1 MPPLRRP
8 DLVELK
14 TLACTAALGTVA
26 AAAAELGV
34 TRAAASKRLR
44 NLEAIVGVA
53 LLHRT
58 TQGVTLTVAG
68 QAVLDAAHA
77 VLFQA
82 NELQTTIAEIK
93 KGAGSP
99 DDVAPAMRFLGGLAA
114 GPAPSVYAS
123 LRDAERLVSEIFHSS
138 PLALAVTEPVS
149 GLIAD
154 ANAAYAEL
162 SGIPVNELIGKTFDE
177 LGVTASPDVLH
188 RVATAVAT
196 HGSITGL
203 RAVLCR
209 RDGELRAVE
218 VSSWQSNVA
227 GRPLLFWMLRDVTE
241 LQSVELEARGL
252 FALAQHSSDYVS
264 LANLANT
271 FSLLNAAGRALVG
284 IAADADISDISPL
297 DVITEETQRRLPE
310 ITPVLLE
317 TGTWSGRWDF
327 LNLATGEVVPLDV
340 RMLLTHSLSTGAPPL
355 VALVGRPLPTTG

>member
-8 DLVELK
+8 DLVELE
-14 TLACTAALGTVA
+14 TLARTAALGTVA

-68 QAVLDAAHA
+68 QAVLDAARA

-82 NELQTTIAEIK
+82 NELQATIAEIK
-93 KGAGSP
+93 RGAGSP
-99 DDVAPAMRFLGGLAA
+99 DDAAPALRFLGGLAA

-138 PLALAVTEPVS
+138 PLALAVTEPES

-162 SGIPVNELIGKTFDE
+162 SGIPVDELIGKTFDE
-177 LGVTASPDVLH
+177 LGVTAIPDVVQH
-188 RVATAVAT
+188 VAAAVAT
-196 HGSITGL
+196 HGSITRL
-203 RAVLCR
+203 RAVLHR
-209 RDGELRAVE
+209 RGGESRTVE

-227 GRPLLFWMLRDVTE
+227 GRPLLFWMLHDVTE
-241 LQSVELEARGL
+241 LQRVELEARGL
-252 FALAQHSSDYVS
+252 FALTQHSSNYVS
-264 LANLANT
+264 LANLGDK
-271 FSLLNAAGRALVG
+271 FSLLNAAGRALIG
-284 IAADADISDISPL
+284 IAADADITAISPL
-297 DVITEETQRRLPE
+297 AVLTEETRRWLPE

-327 LNLATGEVVPLDV
+327 LNLATGEVVPLAV
-340 RMLLTHSLSTGAPPL
+340 HMLLTHSLGTGAPPL
-355 VALVGRPLPTTG
+355 VALVGRPLPLPG

>member
-8 DLVELK
+8 DLVELE
-14 TLACTAALGTVA
+14 TLARTAALGTVA

-68 QAVLDAAHA
+68 QAVLDAARA

-82 NELQTTIAEIK
+82 NELQATIAEIK
-93 KGAGSP
+93 RGAGSP
-99 DDVAPAMRFLGGLAA
+99 DDAAPALRFLGGLAA

-138 PLALAVTEPVS
+138 PLALAVTEPES

-162 SGIPVNELIGKTFDE
+162 SGIPVDELIGKTFDE
-177 LGVTASPDVLH
+177 LGVTAIPDVVQH
-188 RVATAVAT
+188 VAAAVAT
-196 HGSITGL
+196 HGSITRL
-203 RAVLCR
+203 RAVLHR
-209 RDGELRAVE
+209 RGGESRTVE

-227 GRPLLFWMLRDVTE
+227 GRPLLFWMLHDVTE
-241 LQSVELEARGL
+241 LQRVELEARGL
-252 FALAQHSSDYVS
+252 FALTQHSSNYVS
-264 LANLANT
+264 LANLGDK
-271 FSLLNAAGRALVG
+271 FSLLNAAGRALIG
-284 IAADADISDISPL
+284 IAADADITAISPL
-297 DVITEETQRRLPE
+297 AVLTEETRRWLPE

-317 TGTWSGRWDF
+317 TGTWSGRMDF
-327 LNLATGEVVPLDV
+327 LNLATGKVVPLAV
-340 RMLLTHSLSTGAPPL
+340 RMLLTHSLGTGAPPL
-355 VALVGRPLPTTG
+355 VALVGRPLPLPG

>member
-8 DLVELK
+8 DLVELE
-14 TLACTAALGTVA
+14 TLARTAALGTVA

-68 QAVLDAAHA
+68 QAVLDAARA

-82 NELQTTIAEIK
+82 NELQATIAEIK
-93 KGAGSP
+93 GAP
-99 DDVAPAMRFLGGLAA
+99 RDVLPAMRFLGGVAA
-114 GPAPSVYAS
+114 GPTPSVYAS

-138 PLALAVTEPVS
+138 PLALAVTEPQS
-149 GLIAD
+149 GLIVD
-154 ANAAYAEL
+154 ANVAYAEL
-162 SGIPVNELIGKTFDE
+162 SGIPVHELVGKTFDE
-177 LGVTASPDVLH
+177 LGVTANPDVVH
-188 RVATAVAT
+188 HVATTVAT
-196 HGSITGL
+196 HGSITRL
-203 RAVLCR
+203 RAVLHR
-209 RDGELRAVE
+209 RGGESRTVE

-227 GRPLLFWMLRDVTE
+227 GRPLLFWMLHDVTE
-241 LQSVELEARGL
+241 LQRVELEARGL
-252 FALAQHSSDYVS
+252 FALTQHSSNYVS
-264 LANLANT
+264 LANLGDK
-271 FSLLNAAGRALVG
+271 FSLLNAAGRALIG
-284 IAADADISDISPL
+284 IAADADITAISPL
-297 DVITEETQRRLPE
+297 AVLTEETRRWLPE

-327 LNLATGEVVPLDV
+327 LNLATGEVVPLAV
-340 RMLLTHSLSTGAPPL
+340 HMLLTHSLGTGAPPL